1 MPDMPS
7 LVALDLETTGL
18 DPSTDAIIEI
28 GAVRFNGSRVEA
40 EFNTLV
46 NPNRPI
52 PAFITQL
59 TGINNEMVRNAPPFG
74 AVARQLADFIGDS
87 PVVAHNARF
96 DVGFLQ
102 KRGLLPYNDVIDTYE
117 LAAVMMPTASRYN
130 LGSLGQ
136 ILGILIPNSHR
147 ALDDA
152 RLAHAVY
159 WRLFQKAMELPV
171 DIIAEFVRQS
181 EHLDWDAANVF
192 RQVLKERARQPIAPR
207 RVDGHSLEGL
217 FQTEKVLLAPEINAR
232 CQPAPLDIDEVAA
245 HLEHG
250 SDFSRHFRQFES
262 RPQQTQMLRA
272 ICEALNGHRHLLVE
286 AGTGTGKSFAYLIP
300 AAIWA
305 VENNTRVMVS
315 TNTINLQDQL
325 IKKDIPDLCAALKL
339 DLRATVLKGRNNY
352 LCPRRLEALRQRGPE
367 NPDEMRI
374 LAKLLV
380 WIEQGGQ
387 GDRHEINLNGPA
399 ERDLWNRLSA
409 DDETCQPEV
418 CLSRRGGL
426 CPFYKARMEA
436 QNAHLV
442 VVNHALLLADAVSG
456 SRVLPEYEY
465 LIIDEG
471 HHIESATTN
480 ALSYQVSQTD
490 LQRMLRE
497 LGSSSTGILGRLL
510 RVLQGEVR
518 PSDLAVM
525 HAAVDKATDAAFRLE
540 RDLRQFFA
548 SIENFMESMREGQPV
563 SGYGQTQHLLPST
576 RRLPAWDE
584 VAITWDNTQTTM
596 NQLLEHIDRIHSSI
610 GVLQPEPGP
619 DLEDVSGSLGT
630 LYRRLCEAREY
641 LVAII
646 AEPKSSEVYWVEIH
660 PNNYH
665 LSLQAAPLHV
675 GELMERYLW
684 NEKSSII
691 LTSATLTTQ
700 GEFDYLRGRLNAAE
714 ADDLKVDSPFDYE
727 NAALLYLVNDIPEP
741 SDASRF
747 QRSVEKALTSL
758 GKATGGRMLALF
770 TSYAQL
776 KRTSQAIGPVLAE
789 QGIEVYE
796 QGEGAS
802 ASTLLETFREAEKA
816 VLLGT
821 KAFWEGVDI
830 PGDALS
836 VLVIVK
842 LPFDVPTEPIIAA
855 RAETFED
862 PFNEYNLPEAILR
875 FRQGFGRLIRTQS
888 DRGVVVILD
897 RRILTKHYGQSF
909 LSSLPKCRVV
919 SGSLHNLPATASRW
933 LNL

>member
-1 MPDMPS
+1 
-7 LVALDLETTGL
+7 
-18 DPSTDAIIEI
+18 
-28 GAVRFNGSRVEA
+28 
-40 EFNTLV
+40 
-46 NPNRPI
+46 
-52 PAFITQL
+52 
-59 TGINNEMVRNAPPFG
+59 
-74 AVARQLADFIGDS
+74 
-87 PVVAHNARF
+87 
-96 DVGFLQ
+96 
-102 KRGLLPYNDVIDTYE
+102 
-117 LAAVMMPTASRYN
+117 
-130 LGSLGQ
+130 
-136 ILGILIPNSHR
+136 
-147 ALDDA
+147 
-152 RLAHAVY
+152 
-159 WRLFQKAMELPV
+159 
-171 DIIAEFVRQS
+171 
-181 EHLDWDAANVF
+181 
-192 RQVLKERARQPIAPR
+192 
-207 RVDGHSLEGL
+207 
-217 FQTEKVLLAPEINAR
+217 
-232 CQPAPLDIDEVAA
+232 
-245 HLEHG
+245 
-250 SDFSRHFRQFES
+250 
-262 RPQQTQMLRA
+262 
-272 ICEALNGHRHLLVE
+272 
-286 AGTGTGKSFAYLIP
+286 LIP

-352 LCPRRLEALRQRGPE
+352 LCPRKLEALRQRGPE

-619 DLEDVSGSLGT
+619 DLEDVSGSLGN
-630 LYRRLCEAREY
+630 LYRR
-641 LVAII
+641 
-646 AEPKSSEVYWVEIH
+646 
-660 PNNYH
+660 
-665 LSLQAAPLHV
+665 
-675 GELMERYLW
+675 
-684 NEKSSII
+684 
-691 LTSATLTTQ
+691 
-700 GEFDYLRGRLNAAE
+700 
-714 ADDLKVDSPFDYE
+714 
-727 NAALLYLVNDIPEP
+727 
-741 SDASRF
+741 
-747 QRSVEKALTSL
+747 
-758 GKATGGRMLALF
+758 
-770 TSYAQL
+770 
-776 KRTSQAIGPVLAE
+776 
-789 QGIEVYE
+789 
-796 QGEGAS
+796 
-802 ASTLLETFREAEKA
+802 
-816 VLLGT
+816 
-821 KAFWEGVDI
+821 
-830 PGDALS
+830 
-836 VLVIVK
+836 
-842 LPFDVPTEPIIAA
+842 
-855 RAETFED
+855 
-862 PFNEYNLPEAILR
+862 
-875 FRQGFGRLIRTQS
+875 
-888 DRGVVVILD
+888 
-897 RRILTKHYGQSF
+897 
-909 LSSLPKCRVV
+909 
-919 SGSLHNLPATASRW
+919 
-933 LNL
+933 